1 MKGWESRIGNRK
13 SRERWRSAL
22 GSRLERLASSVVAF
36 GTGAHLRASAR
47 PVDGCQCCSQRL
59 WVSSRSA
66 CAAFVDAPCQCGTHQ
81 HHANRC
87 RHAEK
92 RRNQQRV
99 LPQRC
104 RAVLHHHGADHSRG
118 HSRLI
123 SALSAPC
130 IRITRNSTAQMPLTR
145 KARTRWAM
153 SLSLGGGDLGSGSGD
168 SSQQGQP
175 ASRAACPCRN
185 PAGSAE
191 YQRCSSP
198 PLLPIPNPQSL
209 IPAIKP
215 TRCNRRRHPSPR
227 RRRNPHRCARSR
239 TA

>member
-1 MKGWESRIGNRK
+1 M
-13 SRERWRSAL
+13 
-22 GSRLERLASSVVAF
+22 VA
-36 GTGAHLRASAR
+36 R
-47 PVDGCQCCSQRL
+47 CCSQHL

-87 RHAEK
+87 RHAEE

-99 LPQRC
+99 LPRRC

-123 SALSAPC
+123 SASSAPC
-130 IRITRNSTAQMPLTR
+130 IRITRNSTSQMPLTR

-153 SLSLGGGDLGSGSGD
+153 SLSLGGGDLGSGSGY

-191 YQRCSSP
+191 YQRCS
-198 PLLPIPNPQSL
+198 NPHCQSL
-209 IPAIKP
+209 IPNLSSRQSSQLDAIEGDI
-215 TRCNRRRHPSPR
+215 RRHVGVVIHIGALEAEHLEELVLVAGVVGEFEQVLGGDLRP
-227 RRRNPHRCARSR
+227 
-239 TA
+239 